1 MALNSYKSTMNFI
14 FKSILMG
21 FHFFLALILCVAMI
35 ILPRNI
41 TQLLIQYWAKRLLR
55 ILKIKITLTGEV
67 LKLLGKDSYLVVSN
81 HISWLDIPVIF
92 SLKPITFVSS
102 SDVKTWPIIGVLAKI
117 SGAIFIDRHR
127 KSNLPEVIQAM
138 NHHFKNEKQS
148 ICIFPE
154 GITSNG
160 YQVLPF
166 KSNLFQS
173 ALETEKL
180 LLPLSIKY
188 KENNALTNRTSFHGA
203 TTLLQ
208 SFKRVAKSN
217 LIEVFVDI
225 GHPIKPSQSRK
236 DLSLK
241 LQEAIALKIN

>member
-1 MALNSYKSTMNFI
+1 MNFI
-14 FKSILMG
+14 FKSVLMA
-21 FHFFLALILCVAMI
+21 FHLLLALILCVAMI
-35 ILPRNI
+35 MLPRNI
-41 TQLLIQYWAKRLLR
+41 CHILIQYWAKRLLR
-55 ILKIKITLTGEV
+55 ILRIKITLSGEV
-67 LKLLGKDSYLVVSN
+67 LKFLSKDTYLIVSN

-92 SLKPITFVSS
+92 SLKPITFVSA
-102 SDVKTWPIIGVLAKI
+102 SDVKTWLIIGMLAKI
-117 SGAIFIDRHR
+117 SGAIFVDRNR
-127 KSNLPEVIQAM
+127 KSSLVEVIQAM

-173 ALETEKL
+173 AFESNKL

-188 KENNALTNRTSFHGA
+188 KENNVLTNRTSFHGS
-203 TTLLQ
+203 TTLFQ

-217 LIEVFVDI
+217 LIEVVVDI
-225 GHPIKPSQSRK
+225 GHPVKPAQSRK

-241 LQEAIALKIN
+241 IQKAIALKIN

>member
-1 MALNSYKSTMNFI
+1 MNFI
-14 FKSILMG
+14 FKFVLMG
-21 FHFFLALILCVAMI
+21 FHLLLALILCVAMVM
-35 ILPRNI
+35 LPKNVRHM
-41 TQLLIQYWAKRLLR
+41 LIQFWAKRLLR
-55 ILKIKITLTGEV
+55 ILKIKITLSGEV
-67 LKLLGKDSYLVVSN
+67 LKFLSRDSYLVVSN

-92 SLKPITFVSS
+92 SLKPITFVSA
-102 SDVKTWPIIGVLAKI
+102 SDVRTWPIIGMLAKI
-117 SGAIFIDRHR
+117 SGAIFVDRDR
-127 KSNLPEVIQAM
+127 KSSLVEVIQAM
-138 NHHFKNEKQS
+138 NHHFKTEKQS

-173 ALETEKL
+173 AFEANKL

-188 KENNALTNRTSFHGA
+188 KENNVLTNRTSFHGS
-203 TTLLQ
+203 TTLFQ

-217 LIEVFVDI
+217 LIEVIVDI
-225 GHPIKPSQSRK
+225 GHPVKPAQSRK

-241 LQEAIALKIN
+241 IQEAIALKIN

>member
-1 MALNSYKSTMNFI
+1 MNFI
-14 FKSILMG
+14 FKSVLMA
-21 FHFFLALILCVAMI
+21 FHLLLALILCVVMI
-35 ILPRNI
+35 MLPRNVCHI
-41 TQLLIQYWAKRLLR
+41 LIQYWAKRLLR
-55 ILKIKITLTGEV
+55 ILRIKITLTGEV
-67 LKLLGKDSYLVVSN
+67 LKFLSKDPYLIVSN

-92 SLKPITFVSS
+92 SLKPITFVSA

-117 SGAIFIDRHR
+117 SGAIFVDRNR
-127 KSNLPEVIQAM
+127 KSSLVEVIQAM

-173 ALETEKL
+173 AFESNKL

-188 KENNALTNRTSFHGA
+188 KENNVLTNRTSFHGS
-203 TTLLQ
+203 TTLFQ

-217 LIEVFVDI
+217 LIEVVVDI
-225 GHPIKPSQSRK
+225 GHPVKPTQSRK

-241 LQEAIALKIN
+241 IQEAIALKIN

>member
-1 MALNSYKSTMNFI
+1 MNLI
-14 FKSILMG
+14 FKSTLMA
-21 FHFFLALILCVAMI
+21 FHLLLAVLLCIAMI

-41 TQLLIQYWAKRLLR
+41 SRVLIQHWAKRLLR
-55 ILKIKITLTGEV
+55 ILKIKITLSGEV
-67 LKLLGKDSYLVVSN
+67 LKFLGKDSYLVVSN

-92 SLKPITFVSS
+92 SLKPITFVSAT
-102 SDVKTWPIIGVLAKI
+102 DIKTWPIIGMLAKI
-117 SGAIFIDRHR
+117 SGAIFVDRDR
-127 KSNLPEVIQAM
+127 KSSLIEVIQAM
-138 NHHFKNEKQS
+138 NQHFKNDKQS

-173 ALETEKL
+173 AFESNKL

-188 KENNALTNRTSFHGA
+188 KENNVITNRTSFHGS

-217 LIEVFVDI
+217 HIEVDVDI
-225 GHPIKPSQSRK
+225 GYPMKPTQSRK
-236 DLSLK
+236 DLSVK
-241 LQEAIALKIN
+241 LQEAIALKIK

>member
-1 MALNSYKSTMNFI
+1 MNFI
-14 FKSILMG
+14 FKSVLMA
-21 FHFFLALILCVAMI
+21 FHLLLALILCVVMI

-41 TQLLIQYWAKRLLR
+41 CHILIQYWAKRLLR
-55 ILKIKITLTGEV
+55 ILRIKITLTGEV
-67 LKLLGKDSYLVVSN
+67 LKFLSKDTYLIVSN

-92 SLKPITFVSS
+92 SLKPITFVSAS
-102 SDVKTWPIIGVLAKI
+102 EVKTWPIIGILAKI
-117 SGAIFIDRHR
+117 SGAIFVDRNR
-127 KSNLPEVIQAM
+127 KSSLVEVIQAM

-173 ALETEKL
+173 AFESNKL

-188 KENNALTNRTSFHGA
+188 KENNVLTNRTSFHGS
-203 TTLLQ
+203 TTLFQ

-217 LIEVFVDI
+217 LIEVIVDI
-225 GHPIKPSQSRK
+225 GHPVKPAQSRK

>member
-1 MALNSYKSTMNFI
+1 MNFI
-14 FKSILMG
+14 FKSVLMA
-21 FHFFLALILCVAMI
+21 FHLLLALILCVAMI
-35 ILPRNI
+35 MLPRNI
-41 TQLLIQYWAKRLLR
+41 CHILMQYWAKRLLR
-55 ILKIKITLTGEV
+55 ILRIKITLTGEV
-67 LKLLGKDSYLVVSN
+67 LKFLSKDPYLIVSN

-92 SLKPITFVSS
+92 SLKPITFVSA

-117 SGAIFIDRHR
+117 SGAIFVDRNR
-127 KSNLPEVIQAM
+127 KSSLVEVIQAM

-173 ALETEKL
+173 AFESNKL

-188 KENNALTNRTSFHGA
+188 KENNVLTNRTSFHGS
-203 TTLLQ
+203 TTLFQ

-217 LIEVFVDI
+217 LIEVVVDI
-225 GHPIKPSQSRK
+225 GHPVKPTQSRK

-241 LQEAIALKIN
+241 IQEAIALKIN

>member
-1 MALNSYKSTMNFI
+1 MNII
-14 FKSILMG
+14 FKSVLMTL
-21 FHFFLALILCVAMI
+21 HLILALVICVTMI
-35 ILPRNI
+35 ILPKNI
-41 TQLLIQYWAKRLLR
+41 NHLLIQYWAKRLLR

-67 LKLLGKDSYLVVSN
+67 LKFLGKDSYLVVSN

-92 SLKPITFVSS
+92 SLKPITFVSA
-102 SDVKTWPIIGVLAKI
+102 SDVKTWPIIGMLARI
-117 SGAIFIDRHR
+117 SGAIFIDRNH

-138 NHHFKNEKQS
+138 NFHFKNKKQS
-148 ICIFPE
+148 VCIFPE
-154 GITSNG
+154 GITSDG
-160 YQVLPF
+160 YQLLPF

-173 ALETEKL
+173 AVESNKL

-188 KENNALTNRTSFHGA
+188 KENNVLTNRTSFHGS

-217 LIEVFVDI
+217 QIEVFVDI
-225 GHPIKPSQSRK
+225 GHPVKPSRSRK

-241 LQEAIALKIN
+241 LQKAIALKIN

>member
-1 MALNSYKSTMNFI
+1 MA
-14 FKSILMG
+14 
-21 FHFFLALILCVAMI
+21 FHLLLAVLLCIAMI

-41 TQLLIQYWAKRLLR
+41 SRVLIQHWAKRLLR
-55 ILKIKITLTGEV
+55 ILKIKITLSGEV
-67 LKLLGKDSYLVVSN
+67 LKFLGKDSYLVVSN

-92 SLKPITFVSS
+92 SLKPITFVSAT
-102 SDVKTWPIIGVLAKI
+102 DIKTWPIIGMLAKI
-117 SGAIFIDRHR
+117 SGAIFVDRDR
-127 KSNLPEVIQAM
+127 KSSLIEVIQAM
-138 NHHFKNEKQS
+138 NQHFKNDKQS

-173 ALETEKL
+173 AFESNKL

-188 KENNALTNRTSFHGA
+188 KENNVITNRTSFHGS

-217 LIEVFVDI
+217 HIEVDVNI
-225 GHPIKPSQSRK
+225 GYPMKPTQSRK
-236 DLSLK
+236 DLSVK
-241 LQEAIALKIN
+241 LQKAIALKIK

>member
-1 MALNSYKSTMNFI
+1 MHTMNFI
-14 FKSILMG
+14 FKSVLMA
-21 FHFFLALILCVAMI
+21 FHLLLALILCVVMI

-41 TQLLIQYWAKRLLR
+41 CHILIQYWAKRLLR
-55 ILKIKITLTGEV
+55 ILRIKITLTGEV
-67 LKLLGKDSYLVVSN
+67 LKFLSKDTYLIVSN

-92 SLKPITFVSS
+92 SLKLITFVSAS
-102 SDVKTWPIIGVLAKI
+102 EVKTWPIIGILAKI
-117 SGAIFIDRHR
+117 SGAIFVDRNR
-127 KSNLPEVIQAM
+127 KSSLVEVIQAM

-173 ALETEKL
+173 AFESNKL
-180 LLPLSIKY
+180 ILPLSIKY
-188 KENNALTNRTSFHGA
+188 KENNVLTNRTSFHGS
-203 TTLLQ
+203 TTLFQ

-217 LIEVFVDI
+217 LIEVVVDI
-225 GHPIKPSQSRK
+225 GHPVKPTQSRK

-241 LQEAIALKIN
+241 IQEAIALKIN

>member
-1 MALNSYKSTMNFI
+1 MNFI
-14 FKSILMG
+14 FKSVLMA
-21 FHFFLALILCVAMI
+21 FHLALALIICLAMFMLPENI
-35 ILPRNI
+35 IH
-41 TQLLIQYWAKRLLR
+41 LLIQYWAKRLLR
-55 ILKIKITLTGEV
+55 ILKIKITLTGEAY
-67 LKLLGKDSYLVVSN
+67 KLLGKDSYLVVSN

-92 SLKPITFVSS
+92 SLKPVTFVST
-102 SDVKTWPIIGVLAKI
+102 SDVKTWPIIGMLARI
-117 SGAIFIDRHR
+117 SGAIFIDRNR
-127 KSNLPEVIQAM
+127 KSSLLEVIQAM
-138 NHHFKNEKQS
+138 NLHFKNKKQS

-173 ALETEKL
+173 AFESNKL

-188 KENNALTNRTSFHGA
+188 KENNVLTNRTSFHGS
-203 TTLLQ
+203 TTLMQ

-217 LIEVFVDI
+217 LIEVVVDI
-225 GHPIKPSQSRK
+225 GHPVKPTQSRK

-241 LQEAIALKIN
+241 LREAIALKIN

>member
-1 MALNSYKSTMNFI
+1 MNFI
-14 FKSILMG
+14 FKSVLMA
-21 FHFFLALILCVAMI
+21 FHLLLALILCVAMI
-35 ILPRNI
+35 MLPRNI
-41 TQLLIQYWAKRLLR
+41 CHILIQYWAKRLLR
-55 ILKIKITLTGEV
+55 ILRIKITLSGEV
-67 LKLLGKDSYLVVSN
+67 LKFLSKDTYLIVSN

-92 SLKPITFVSS
+92 SLKPITFVSA
-102 SDVKTWPIIGVLAKI
+102 SDVKTWPIIGMLAKI
-117 SGAIFIDRHR
+117 SGAIFVDRNR
-127 KSNLPEVIQAM
+127 KSSLVEVIQAM

-173 ALETEKL
+173 AFESNKL

-188 KENNALTNRTSFHGA
+188 KENNVLTNRTSFHGS
-203 TTLLQ
+203 TTLFQ

-217 LIEVFVDI
+217 LIEVVVDI
-225 GHPIKPSQSRK
+225 GHPVKPAQSRK

-241 LQEAIALKIN
+241 IQKAIALKIN

>member
-1 MALNSYKSTMNFI
+1 MHTMNFI
-14 FKSILMG
+14 FKSVLMA
-21 FHFFLALILCVAMI
+21 FHLLLALILCVVMI

-41 TQLLIQYWAKRLLR
+41 CHILIQYWAKRLLR
-55 ILKIKITLTGEV
+55 ILRIKITLTGEV
-67 LKLLGKDSYLVVSN
+67 LKFLSKDTYLIVSN

-92 SLKPITFVSS
+92 SLKLITFVSAS
-102 SDVKTWPIIGVLAKI
+102 EVKTWPIIGILAKI
-117 SGAIFIDRHR
+117 SGAIFVDRNR
-127 KSNLPEVIQAM
+127 KSSLVEVIQAM

-160 YQVLPF
+160 YHVLPF

-173 ALETEKL
+173 AFESNKL

-188 KENNALTNRTSFHGA
+188 KENNVLTNRTSFHGS
-203 TTLLQ
+203 TTLFQ

-217 LIEVFVDI
+217 LIEVIVDI
-225 GHPIKPSQSRK
+225 GHPVKPAQSRK

>member
-1 MALNSYKSTMNFI
+1 MNFI
-14 FKSILMG
+14 FKSTLMA
-21 FHFFLALILCVAMI
+21 FHLLLAVLLCIAMI

-41 TQLLIQYWAKRLLR
+41 SRVLIQHWAKRLLR
-55 ILKIKITLTGEV
+55 ILKIKITLSGEV
-67 LKLLGKDSYLVVSN
+67 LKFLGKDSYLVVSN

-92 SLKPITFVSS
+92 SLKPITFVSAT
-102 SDVKTWPIIGVLAKI
+102 DIKTWPIIGMLAKI
-117 SGAIFIDRHR
+117 SGAIFVDRDR
-127 KSNLPEVIQAM
+127 KSSLIEVIQAM
-138 NHHFKNEKQS
+138 NHHFKNDKQS

-173 ALETEKL
+173 AFESNKL

-188 KENNALTNRTSFHGA
+188 KENNVITNRTSFHGS

-217 LIEVFVDI
+217 HIEVDVNI
-225 GHPIKPSQSRK
+225 GYPMKPTQSRK

-241 LQEAIALKIN
+241 LQKAIALKIK

>member
-1 MALNSYKSTMNFI
+1 MNLI
-14 FKSILMG
+14 FKSTLMA
-21 FHFFLALILCVAMI
+21 FHLLLAVLLCIAMI

-41 TQLLIQYWAKRLLR
+41 SRVLIQHWAKRLLR
-55 ILKIKITLTGEV
+55 ILKIKITLSGEV
-67 LKLLGKDSYLVVSN
+67 LKFLGKDSYLVVSN

-92 SLKPITFVSS
+92 SLKPITFVSAT
-102 SDVKTWPIIGVLAKI
+102 DIKTWPIIGMLAKI
-117 SGAIFIDRHR
+117 SGAIFVDRNR
-127 KSNLPEVIQAM
+127 KSSLLEVIQAM
-138 NHHFKNEKQS
+138 NHHFKNDKQS

-173 ALETEKL
+173 AFESNKL

-188 KENNALTNRTSFHGA
+188 KENNVITNRTSFHGS

-217 LIEVFVDI
+217 HIEVDVNI
-225 GHPIKPSQSRK
+225 GYPMKPTQSRK

-241 LQEAIALKIN
+241 LQKAIALKIK

>member
-1 MALNSYKSTMNFI
+1 MNLI
-14 FKSILMG
+14 FKSTLMA
-21 FHFFLALILCVAMI
+21 FHLLLAVLLCIAMI

-41 TQLLIQYWAKRLLR
+41 SRVLIQHWAKRLLR
-55 ILKIKITLTGEV
+55 ILKIKITLSGEV
-67 LKLLGKDSYLVVSN
+67 LKFLGKDSYLVVSN

-92 SLKPITFVSS
+92 SLKPITFVSAT
-102 SDVKTWPIIGVLAKI
+102 DIKTWPIIGMLAKI
-117 SGAIFIDRHR
+117 SGAIFVDRDR
-127 KSNLPEVIQAM
+127 KSSLIEVIQAM
-138 NHHFKNEKQS
+138 NQHFKNDKQS

-173 ALETEKL
+173 AFESNKL

-188 KENNALTNRTSFHGA
+188 KENNVITNRTSFYGS

-217 LIEVFVDI
+217 HIEVDVDI
-225 GHPIKPSQSRK
+225 GYPMKPTQSRK
-236 DLSLK
+236 DLSVK
-241 LQEAIALKIN
+241 LQKAIALKIK

>member
-1 MALNSYKSTMNFI
+1 MNFI
-14 FKSILMG
+14 FKSVLMA
-21 FHFFLALILCVAMI
+21 FHLLLALILCVAMI
-35 ILPRNI
+35 MLPRNI
-41 TQLLIQYWAKRLLR
+41 CHILIQYWAKRLLR
-55 ILKIKITLTGEV
+55 ILRIKITLSGEV
-67 LKLLGKDSYLVVSN
+67 LKFLSKDTYLIVSN

-92 SLKPITFVSS
+92 SLKPITFVSA
-102 SDVKTWPIIGVLAKI
+102 SDVKTWPIIGMLAKI
-117 SGAIFIDRHR
+117 SGAIFVDRNR
-127 KSNLPEVIQAM
+127 KSSLVEVIQAM

-173 ALETEKL
+173 AFESNKL

-188 KENNALTNRTSFHGA
+188 KENNVLTNRTSFHGS
-203 TTLLQ
+203 TTLFQ
-208 SFKRVAKSN
+208 SFKRVAKSD
-217 LIEVFVDI
+217 LIEVVVDI
-225 GHPIKPSQSRK
+225 GHPVKPAQSRK

-241 LQEAIALKIN
+241 IQKAIALKIN

>member
-1 MALNSYKSTMNFI
+1 MNFI
-14 FKSILMG
+14 FKSVLMA
-21 FHFFLALILCVAMI
+21 FHLLLALILCVVMI

-41 TQLLIQYWAKRLLR
+41 CHILIQYWAKRLLR
-55 ILKIKITLTGEV
+55 ILRIKITLTGEV
-67 LKLLGKDSYLVVSN
+67 LKFLSKDTYLIVSN

-92 SLKPITFVSS
+92 SLKLITFVSAS
-102 SDVKTWPIIGVLAKI
+102 EVKTWPIIGILAKI
-117 SGAIFIDRHR
+117 SGAIFVDRNR
-127 KSNLPEVIQAM
+127 KSSLVEVIQAM

-173 ALETEKL
+173 AFESNKL
-180 LLPLSIKY
+180 ILPLSIKY
-188 KENNALTNRTSFHGA
+188 KENNVLTNRTSFHGS
-203 TTLLQ
+203 TTLFQ

-217 LIEVFVDI
+217 LIEVVVDI
-225 GHPIKPSQSRK
+225 GHPVKPTQSRK

-241 LQEAIALKIN
+241 IQEAIALKIN

>member
-1 MALNSYKSTMNFI
+1 MHTMNFI
-14 FKSILMG
+14 FKSVLMA
-21 FHFFLALILCVAMI
+21 FHLLLALILCVVMI

-41 TQLLIQYWAKRLLR
+41 CHILIQYWAKRLLR
-55 ILKIKITLTGEV
+55 ILRIKITLTGEV
-67 LKLLGKDSYLVVSN
+67 LKFLSKDTYLIVSN

-92 SLKPITFVSS
+92 SLKPITFVSAS
-102 SDVKTWPIIGVLAKI
+102 EVKTWPIIGILAKI
-117 SGAIFIDRHR
+117 SGAIFVDRNR
-127 KSNLPEVIQAM
+127 KSSLVEVIQAM

-160 YQVLPF
+160 YHVLPF

-173 ALETEKL
+173 AFESNKL

-188 KENNALTNRTSFHGA
+188 KENNVLTNRTSFHGS
-203 TTLLQ
+203 TTLFQ

-217 LIEVFVDI
+217 LIEVIVDI
-225 GHPIKPSQSRK
+225 GHPVKPAQSRK

>member
-1 MALNSYKSTMNFI
+1 MNFI
-14 FKSILMG
+14 FKSVFMA
-21 FHFFLALILCVAMI
+21 FHLLLALILCITMI
-35 ILPRNI
+35 ILPKSI
-41 TQLLIQYWAKRLLR
+41 IHLLIQYWAKRLLR
-55 ILKIKITLTGEV
+55 ILKIKITLTGEA
-67 LKLLGKDSYLVVSN
+67 LKLLGKDSYLVVAN

-92 SLKPITFVSS
+92 SLKPVTFVST
-102 SDVKTWPIIGVLAKI
+102 SDVKTWPIIGMLAKM
-117 SGAIFIDRHR
+117 SGAIFVDRNR

-166 KSNLFQS
+166 KSSLFQS
-173 ALETEKL
+173 AFEADKL

-188 KENNALTNRTSFHGA
+188 KENNVLSNRTSFHGS

-217 LIEVFVDI
+217 QIEVIVDI
-225 GHPIKPSQSRK
+225 GHSVKPSQSRK

-241 LQEAIALKIN
+241 LQEAIALQIN

>member
-1 MALNSYKSTMNFI
+1 MHTMNFI
-14 FKSILMG
+14 FKSVLMT
-21 FHFFLALILCVAMI
+21 FHLLLALILCVAMI
-35 ILPRNI
+35 MLPRNI
-41 TQLLIQYWAKRLLR
+41 CHILIQYWAKRLLR
-55 ILKIKITLTGEV
+55 ILRIKIMLSGEV
-67 LKLLGKDSYLVVSN
+67 LKFLSKDTYLIVSN

-92 SLKPITFVSS
+92 SLKPITFVSA
-102 SDVKTWPIIGVLAKI
+102 SDVKTWPIIGILAKI
-117 SGAIFIDRHR
+117 SGAIFVDRNR
-127 KSNLPEVIQAM
+127 KSSLVEVIQAM

-173 ALETEKL
+173 AFESNKL

-188 KENNALTNRTSFHGA
+188 KENNVLTNRTSFHGS
-203 TTLLQ
+203 TTLFQ

-217 LIEVFVDI
+217 LIEVVVDI
-225 GHPIKPSQSRK
+225 GHPVKPTQSRK

-241 LQEAIALKIN
+241 IQEAIALKIN

>member
-1 MALNSYKSTMNFI
+1 MNFI
-14 FKSILMG
+14 FKSVLMA
-21 FHFFLALILCVAMI
+21 FHLLLALILCVAMI
-35 ILPRNI
+35 MLPRNI
-41 TQLLIQYWAKRLLR
+41 CHILIQYWAKRLLR
-55 ILKIKITLTGEV
+55 ILRIKITLSGEV
-67 LKLLGKDSYLVVSN
+67 LKFLSKDTYLIVSN

-92 SLKPITFVSS
+92 SLKPITFVSA
-102 SDVKTWPIIGVLAKI
+102 SDVKTWPIIGMLAKI
-117 SGAIFIDRHR
+117 SGAIFVDRNR
-127 KSNLPEVIQAM
+127 KSSLVEVIQAM

-173 ALETEKL
+173 AFESNKL

-188 KENNALTNRTSFHGA
+188 KENNVLTNRTSFHGS
-203 TTLLQ
+203 TTLFQ

-217 LIEVFVDI
+217 LIEIVVDI
-225 GHPIKPSQSRK
+225 GHPVKPAQSRK

-241 LQEAIALKIN
+241 IQKAIALKIN

>member
-1 MALNSYKSTMNFI
+1 MHTMNFI
-14 FKSILMG
+14 FKSVLMA
-21 FHFFLALILCVAMI
+21 FHLLLALILCVVMI

-41 TQLLIQYWAKRLLR
+41 CHILIQYWAKRLLR
-55 ILKIKITLTGEV
+55 ILRIKITLTGEV
-67 LKLLGKDSYLVVSN
+67 LKFLSKDTYLIVSN

-92 SLKPITFVSS
+92 SLKLITFVSAS
-102 SDVKTWPIIGVLAKI
+102 EVKTWPIIGILAKI
-117 SGAIFIDRHR
+117 SGAIFVDRNR
-127 KSNLPEVIQAM
+127 KSSLVEVIQAM

-173 ALETEKL
+173 AFESNKL

-188 KENNALTNRTSFHGA
+188 KENNVLTNRTSFHGS
-203 TTLLQ
+203 TTLFQ

-217 LIEVFVDI
+217 LIEVIVDI
-225 GHPIKPSQSRK
+225 GHPVKPAQSRK

>member
-1 MALNSYKSTMNFI
+1 MHTMNFI
-14 FKSILMG
+14 FKSVLMA
-21 FHFFLALILCVAMI
+21 FHLLLALILCVVMI
-35 ILPRNI
+35 MLPRNVCHI
-41 TQLLIQYWAKRLLR
+41 LIQYWAKRLLR
-55 ILKIKITLTGEV
+55 ILRIKITLTGEV
-67 LKLLGKDSYLVVSN
+67 LKFLSKDPYLIVSN

-92 SLKPITFVSS
+92 SLKPITFVSA

-117 SGAIFIDRHR
+117 SGAIFVDRNR
-127 KSNLPEVIQAM
+127 KSSLVEVIQAM

-173 ALETEKL
+173 AFESNKL

-188 KENNALTNRTSFHGA
+188 KENNVLTNRTSFHGS
-203 TTLLQ
+203 TTLFQ

-217 LIEVFVDI
+217 LIEVVVDI
-225 GHPIKPSQSRK
+225 GHPVKPTQSRK

-241 LQEAIALKIN
+241 IQEAIALKIN

>member
-1 MALNSYKSTMNFI
+1 MHTMNFI
-14 FKSILMG
+14 FKSVLMT
-21 FHFFLALILCVAMI
+21 FHLLLALILCVAMI
-35 ILPRNI
+35 MLPRNI
-41 TQLLIQYWAKRLLR
+41 CHILIQYWAKRLLR
-55 ILKIKITLTGEV
+55 ILRIKITLSGEV
-67 LKLLGKDSYLVVSN
+67 LKFLSKDTYLIVSN

-92 SLKPITFVSS
+92 SLKPITFVSA
-102 SDVKTWPIIGVLAKI
+102 SDVKTWPIIGILAKI
-117 SGAIFIDRHR
+117 SGAIFVDRNR
-127 KSNLPEVIQAM
+127 KSSLVEVIQAM

-173 ALETEKL
+173 AFESNKL

-188 KENNALTNRTSFHGA
+188 KENNVLTNRTSFHGS
-203 TTLLQ
+203 TTLFQ

-217 LIEVFVDI
+217 LIEVVVDI
-225 GHPIKPSQSRK
+225 GHPVKPAQSRK

-241 LQEAIALKIN
+241 IQEAIALKIN

>member
-1 MALNSYKSTMNFI
+1 MHTMNFI
-14 FKSILMG
+14 FKSVLMA
-21 FHFFLALILCVAMI
+21 FHLLLALILCVAMI
-35 ILPRNI
+35 MLPRNI
-41 TQLLIQYWAKRLLR
+41 CHILIQYWAKRLLR
-55 ILKIKITLTGEV
+55 ILRIKITLSGEV
-67 LKLLGKDSYLVVSN
+67 LKFLSKDTYLIVSN

-92 SLKPITFVSS
+92 SLKPITFVSA
-102 SDVKTWPIIGVLAKI
+102 SDVKTWPIIGMLAKI
-117 SGAIFIDRHR
+117 SGAIFIDRTR
-127 KSNLPEVIQAM
+127 KSSLVEVIQAM

-173 ALETEKL
+173 AFESNKL

-188 KENNALTNRTSFHGA
+188 KENNVLTNRTSFHGS
-203 TTLLQ
+203 TTLFQ

-217 LIEVFVDI
+217 LIEVVVDI
-225 GHPIKPSQSRK
+225 GHPVKPAQSRK

-241 LQEAIALKIN
+241 IQKAIALKIN

>member
-1 MALNSYKSTMNFI
+1 MNFI
-14 FKSILMG
+14 FKSVLMA
-21 FHFFLALILCVAMI
+21 FHLLLALILCVVMI

-41 TQLLIQYWAKRLLR
+41 CHILIQYWAKRLLR
-55 ILKIKITLTGEV
+55 ILRIKITLTGEV
-67 LKLLGKDSYLVVSN
+67 LKFLSKDTYLIVSN

-92 SLKPITFVSS
+92 SLKPITFVSAS
-102 SDVKTWPIIGVLAKI
+102 EVKTWPIIGILAKI
-117 SGAIFIDRHR
+117 SGAIFVDRNR
-127 KSNLPEVIQAM
+127 KSSLVEVIQAM

-173 ALETEKL
+173 AFESNKL

-188 KENNALTNRTSFHGA
+188 KENNILTNRTSFHGS
-203 TTLLQ
+203 TTLFQ

-217 LIEVFVDI
+217 LIEVIVDI
-225 GHPIKPSQSRK
+225 GHPVKPAQSRK

>member
-1 MALNSYKSTMNFI
+1 MNFI
-14 FKSILMG
+14 FKSVLMT
-21 FHFFLALILCVAMI
+21 FHLLLALILCVAMI
-35 ILPRNI
+35 MLPRNI
-41 TQLLIQYWAKRLLR
+41 CHILIQYWAKRLLR
-55 ILKIKITLTGEV
+55 ILRIKIMLSGEV
-67 LKLLGKDSYLVVSN
+67 LKFLSKDTYLIVSN

-92 SLKPITFVSS
+92 SLKPITFVSA
-102 SDVKTWPIIGVLAKI
+102 SDVKTWPIIGILAKI
-117 SGAIFIDRHR
+117 SGAIFVDRNR
-127 KSNLPEVIQAM
+127 KSSLVEVIQAM

-173 ALETEKL
+173 AFESNKL

-188 KENNALTNRTSFHGA
+188 KENNVLTNRTSFHGS
-203 TTLLQ
+203 TTLFQ

-217 LIEVFVDI
+217 LIEVVVDI
-225 GHPIKPSQSRK
+225 GHPVKPTQSRK

-241 LQEAIALKIN
+241 IQEAIALKIN